1 MAEPDTALFG
11 RVLHIP
17 RAVFARHIQLGNNKE
32 PPNGEYW
39 EARITGHNPSHTHFD
54 IVLTVLDNGDGDE
67 EEQVVNLKQLRQWA
81 VLDKDAD
88 RATFAQRPVDL
99 HKAATAKRAAT
110 NKKRGRTAPDIFAS
124 PVKGQRCCHNQ

>member
-17 RAVFARHIQLGNNKE
+17 RAVFARHIQLGNSKE

-54 IVLTVLDNGDGDE
+54 IVPRTRVCRGPFSPANPAE
-67 EEQVVNLKQLRQWA
+67 EEGRSARQLGAQQ
-81 VLDKDAD
+81 LD
-88 RATFAQRPVDL
+88 V
-99 HKAATAKRAAT
+99 
-110 NKKRGRTAPDIFAS
+110 
-124 PVKGQRCCHNQ
+124 RCEVCTVRLG